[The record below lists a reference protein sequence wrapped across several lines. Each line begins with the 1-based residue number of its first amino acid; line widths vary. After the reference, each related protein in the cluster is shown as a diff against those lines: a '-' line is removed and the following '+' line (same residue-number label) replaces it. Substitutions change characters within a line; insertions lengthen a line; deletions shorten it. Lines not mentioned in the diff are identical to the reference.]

1 MTIATRRVVEGTKGK
16 AGPGQIPYHS
26 RTLPTNHMLLWSA
39 ICERRMR
46 LLLCRSYNHMIEQL
60 TFFQAAM
67 DTFWKQF
74 VIHHSFPPTIT
85 EWPYSMSG
93 TALALRRLV
102 LHSRNCKS
110 GREGRYTNVIIIK
123 HVKCYNQGVM
133 SPTENGTEG
142 AVGCHSCGH

>member
-1 MTIATRRVVEGTKGK
+1 MTIATRRVVEGIKGK

-46 LLLCRSYNHMIEQL
+46 LLQPHGGATHILPSSHRHILETVC
-60 TFFQAAM
+60 
-67 DTFWKQF
+67 
-74 VIHHSFPPTIT
+74 HSPLFPPTIT

-93 TALALRRLV
+93 TALALRRLA

-110 GREGRYTNVIIIK
+110 GREGRYTNVIITK

-133 SPTENGTEG
+133 SPTGNGMEG